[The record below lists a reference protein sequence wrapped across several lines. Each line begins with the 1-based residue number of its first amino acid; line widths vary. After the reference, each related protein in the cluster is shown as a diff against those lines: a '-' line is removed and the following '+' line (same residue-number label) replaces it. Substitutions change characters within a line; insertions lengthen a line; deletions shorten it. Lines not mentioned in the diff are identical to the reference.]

1 MAAIHI
7 GIRGQGNV
15 PDSAV
20 PEIRARVQA
29 LVQACVDAGAEGLLR
44 VDFLPAEDPI
54 IPVEDHPV
62 TTAAPEPAAPSPPP
76 EPVAAPTAPDVPF
89 EAAVLER
96 PRPQGR
102 AGMPPREPKPP
113 AATPTDAAAPVDKED
128 A

>member
-44 VDFLPAEDPI
+44 VDFLPAEDPVI
-54 IPVEDHPV
+54 AAEPV
-62 TTAAPEPAAPSPPP
+62 TAAPAPPAPPPPEP
-76 EPVAAPTAPDVPF
+76 EPVAAPPAPEVPF

-102 AGMPPREPKPP
+102 AVVPPPREPKPP